1 MRVSK
6 IPKGRGKTFAAGG
19 KQKMFGAGDRTRSKY
34 PAEPQR
40 PGQTAQHSARTKP
53 VRKPGRA
60 PVDTAG
66 DMGGSAGASMPRRQA
81 A

>member
-1 MRVSK
+1 MNKLFAR
-6 IPKGRGKTFAAGG
+6 GGKTPMLG
-19 KQKMFGAGDRTRSKY
+19 KSDRTKSKY

-40 PGQTAQHSARTKP
+40 PGQTAQHSARTNP

-66 DMGGSAGASMPRRQA
+66 DMGGSAGASMPRRPA